1 MGLRK
6 DAWTTDELV
15 FLKENYK
22 KLTDNELSTKI
33 DRSSNAIQQK
43 RTVLG
48 LQKIHNEDIT
58 EPSRKL
64 KLSEV
69 DKAYL
74 AGLIDGDG
82 SIILSYYQANYS
94 YASKGIH
101 SQISCAISARS
112 ANREYVIEVMKMM
125 GGRITSPGENYYEVI
140 ISRQADIL
148 QFAEALLPYFR
159 LKKKQ
164 EKIMIE
170 FIKDRFNVL
179 KYRRNA
185 PYSVKSFEL
194 VEKMKKINT
203 TPMCMRVLT

>member
-15 FLKENYK
+15 FLKQNYK
-22 KLTDNELSTKI
+22 KLTDKEASFKI
-33 DRSSNAIQQK
+33 DRSSTAIQVK
-43 RTVLG
+43 RRSLG
-48 LQKIHNEDIT
+48 LEKMHMGDIT
-58 EPSRKL
+58 EPSQNL

-82 SIILSYYQANYS
+82 SIFLSYYQYNYS
-94 YASKGIH
+94 RGGRGIH

-112 ANREYVIEVMKMM
+112 ANREYVNEVLQMM
-125 GGRITSPGENYYEVI
+125 GGKIKKVQENYYEVI

-148 QFAEALLPYFR
+148 QFVEALLPYFR

-164 EKIMIE
+164 AKIMIE
-170 FIKDRFNVL
+170 FCKDRLKVL
-179 KYRRNA
+179 K
-185 PYSVKSFEL
+185 
-194 VEKMKKINT
+194 
-203 TPMCMRVLT
+203 